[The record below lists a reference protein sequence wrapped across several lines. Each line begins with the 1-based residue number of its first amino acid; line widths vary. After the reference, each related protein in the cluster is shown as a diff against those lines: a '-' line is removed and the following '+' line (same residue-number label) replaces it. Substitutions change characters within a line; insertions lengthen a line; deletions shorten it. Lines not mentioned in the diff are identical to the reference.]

1 MAIKK
6 TMLSEIQKSKFS
18 AQAKEEARKL
28 LQALNIEKLTD
39 ENIGELQSEL
49 DLTVASLVTQKE
61 IENRS
66 IDEELLDIY
75 DLLIDV
81 LLDNEE
87 DLDFLNTLFF
97 N

>member
-18 AQAKEEARKL
+18 AKAKEEARKL